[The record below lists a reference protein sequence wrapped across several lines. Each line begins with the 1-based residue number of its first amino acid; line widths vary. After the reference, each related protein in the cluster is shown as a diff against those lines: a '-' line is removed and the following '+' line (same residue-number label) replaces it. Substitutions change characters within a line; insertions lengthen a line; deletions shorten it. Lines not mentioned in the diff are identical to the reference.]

1 MHDAVHAR
9 FAKTAERVAAL
20 QDARAERL
28 AERVRAVLHPTG
40 DERALDVGTGAGA
53 LAFALAPLVREVVG
67 VDLVP
72 ELLEQ
77 GRKRAPANVE
87 LVEADATALPF
98 ETASFDLV
106 ATLRTL
112 HHTSR
117 PELVLAEMSRVA
129 RPGATVLVVDQIAPV
144 DPLAALELD
153 RFERARDASHTRC
166 LPDVDLRHLFEAE
179 SLRFERREL
188 DREQREL
195 DAYLELAGCEGEE
208 RERAR
213 ALAPPGYTAEVAW
226 YVLRRA

>member
-1 MHDAVHAR
+1 
-9 FAKTAERVAAL
+9 
-20 QDARAERL
+20 
-28 AERVRAVLHPTG
+28 
-40 DERALDVGTGAGA
+40 
-53 LAFALAPLVREVVG
+53 
-67 VDLVP
+67 
-72 ELLEQ
+72 
-77 GRKRAPANVE
+77 
-87 LVEADATALPF
+87 
-98 ETASFDLV
+98 
-106 ATLRTL
+106 
-112 HHTSR
+112 
-117 PELVLAEMSRVA
+117 MSRVA

-213 ALAPPGYTAEVAW
+213 ALAPPEYTAEVAW